1 MRLTY
6 FSDTLLLPPGELPVP
21 ERMRFSGES
30 KSIASEEGRE
40 MRRQA
45 GFQAGQGRGQEEG
58 RGESEPRRKLGSAAN
73 MVPRAQRLRK
83 GPVGRH
89 KGGPSLKAVHV
100 PSAV

>member
-6 FSDTLLLPPGELPVP
+6 LSDTLPLPPGELPVP

-40 MRRQA
+40 MRRKA

-58 RGESEPRRKLGSAAN
+58 RGEPGRKRGSAAN
-73 MVPRAQRLRK
+73 MVPEPRGLERGLSGATRADLR
-83 GPVGRH
+83 
-89 KGGPSLKAVHV
+89 
-100 PSAV
+100 